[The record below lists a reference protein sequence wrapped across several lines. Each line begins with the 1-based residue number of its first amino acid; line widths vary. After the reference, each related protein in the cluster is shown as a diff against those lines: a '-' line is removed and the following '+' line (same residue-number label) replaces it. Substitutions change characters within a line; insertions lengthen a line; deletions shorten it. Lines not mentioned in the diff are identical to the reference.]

1 MSNILKAFKAK
12 QRAIRRIIAR
22 YRSNPADIE
31 QLEQDVFLTC
41 FSMELTEKISK
52 PEHLLFRV
60 ARNLALNEAQKKI
73 NTTAASMPDFE
84 DSAVYID
91 DNQHTAEDQFDGRQK
106 LAIFAET
113 LAELSEQE
121 RRVFVMRRIEGKR
134 FEQIAASLN
143 ISVRTAERRA
153 ASALLQCYKLLQAKG
168 IDPTEF
174 GAELKGSARS
184 DAPMTKPV
192 RRIGERNGRRRDDE

>member
-41 FSMELTEKISK
+41 FSMELTEQISK

-73 NTTAASMPDFE
+73 NTTAASMPDYE

-174 GAELKGSARS
+174 GAERKGSARS